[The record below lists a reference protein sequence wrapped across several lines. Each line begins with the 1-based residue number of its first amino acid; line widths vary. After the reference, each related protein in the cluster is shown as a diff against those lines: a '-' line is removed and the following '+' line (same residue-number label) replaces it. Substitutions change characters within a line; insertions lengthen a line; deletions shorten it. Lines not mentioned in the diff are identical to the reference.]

1 MVDGVF
7 VYKDNPE
14 DFEKATQSNKV
25 SGHRQIEKKSPFVL
39 SNDEK
44 VGIYNSIKYMKY
56 LGKYLTA
63 YVQDL
68 YIEICTLNFST
79 LYWKLYNA
87 ERHLE
92 RLK

>member
-1 MVDGVF
+1 MVF
-7 VYKDNPE
+7 LSIKTTLRTL
-14 DFEKATQSNKV
+14 KKLLKV
-25 SGHRQIEKKSPFVL
+25 IRFQHIDKLKKKKSPFVL

-68 YIEICTLNFST
+68 YTENYTMLRDI
-79 LYWKLYNA
+79 
-87 ERHLE
+87 
-92 RLK
+92 

>member
-1 MVDGVF
+1 MFWVGGVL

-14 DFEKATQSNKV
+14 DFEKATQNNKV
-25 SGHRQIEKKSPFVL
+25 SGHTLIFLNVLFVL

-44 VGIYNSIKYMKY
+44 VGLYNSIKYMKY

-68 YIEICTLNFST
+68 YTEN
-79 LYWKLYNA
+79 YNTM
-87 ERHLE
+87 LTDI
-92 RLK
+92 

>member
-1 MVDGVF
+1 M
-7 VYKDNPE
+7 K
-14 DFEKATQSNKV
+14 
-25 SGHRQIEKKSPFVL
+25 KKSPFVL

-79 LYWKLYNA
+79 LY
-87 ERHLE
+87 
-92 RLK
+92 

>member
-1 MVDGVF
+1 MVF
-7 VYKDNPE
+7 LSIKTTLRTL
-14 DFEKATQSNKV
+14 KKLLKV
-25 SGHRQIEKKSPFVL
+25 ISFQHIDKLKKKSPFVL

-68 YIEICTLNFST
+68 YTENYTMLRDI
-79 LYWKLYNA
+79 
-87 ERHLE
+87 
-92 RLK
+92 

>member
-25 SGHRQIEKKSPFVL
+25 SAHRQIEKKKSFVL

-68 YIEICTLNFST
+68 YTENYTMLRDI
-79 LYWKLYNA
+79 
-87 ERHLE
+87 
-92 RLK
+92 